1 MRQAAGPSDGAVA
14 GAPSLPP
21 AARRARGGG
30 GGNFLDEVWAPY
42 QAQRFPEERLPEVL
56 ESIERLRPIA
66 SQALLGTFE
75 LTMTREV
82 GDAFGKQL
90 TRLAR
95 RG

>member
-1 MRQAAGPSDGAVA
+1 VDSACGKRRGAVRRGRRRRA
-14 GAPSLPP
+14 LPAPGG
-21 AARRARGGG
+21 AARPGGR

-42 QAQRFPEERLPEVL
+42 QAQRFLEERVPEVL
-56 ESIERLRPIA
+56 E

>member
-1 MRQAAGPSDGAVA
+1 MRQAARGRPTGPSPARPPCPRRR
-14 GAPSLPP
+14 GAP
-21 AARRARGGG
+21 GGAG

-42 QAQRFPEERLPEVL
+42 QAQRFLEERVPEVL
-56 ESIERLRPIA
+56 E

>member
-1 MRQAAGPSDGAVA
+1 VLAASGAGPSDGAVA

-42 QAQRFPEERLPEVL
+42 QAQRFLEERVPEVL
-56 ESIERLRPIA
+56 E